1 MNGIVTLIRNALGCV
16 IVFFDLITRG
26 RKLKRNTKVQHQVES
41 QLASLALYQF
51 FACPF
56 CIKTRRRMY
65 KLNLPIVKRS
75 ISKGSPFRDDLLQNG
90 GKIQAPCL
98 RIEDKGEVTWLYES
112 SAIIEYLEQRFGKL

>member
-16 IVFFDLITRG
+16 IVFFDLLTRG
-26 RKLKRNTKVQHQVES
+26 RKLKRSTQAQQQVES
-41 QLASLALYQF
+41 QLTSLSLYQF

-56 CIKTRRRMY
+56 CIKTRRKMY
-65 KLNLPIVKRS
+65 KLNLPIVKRN

-98 RIEDKGEVTWLYES
+98 RIEEQGEVTWLYES
-112 SAIIEYLEQRFGKL
+112 KAIISYLEQRFA

>member
-1 MNGIVTLIRNALGCV
+1 MNGIVTFLRNALGCV

-26 RKLKRNTKVQHQVES
+26 RKLKRSAQAQQQVES

-56 CIKTRRRMY
+56 CIKTRRKMY

-75 ISKGSPFRDDLLQNG
+75 ISKDSPYRDDLLQNG

-98 RIEDKGEVTWLYES
+98 RIENQGEVTWLYES
-112 SAIIEYLEQRFGKL
+112 KAIISYLEQRFA

>member
-1 MNGIVTLIRNALGCV
+1 MNGIVTFLRNALGCV

-26 RKLKRNTKVQHQVES
+26 RKLKRSAQAQQKVES

-56 CIKTRRRMY
+56 CIKTRRKMY

-75 ISKGSPFRDDLLQNG
+75 ISKDSPYRDDLLQNG

-98 RIEDKGEVTWLYES
+98 RIENQGEVTWLYES
-112 SAIIEYLEQRFGKL
+112 KAIISYLEQRFA